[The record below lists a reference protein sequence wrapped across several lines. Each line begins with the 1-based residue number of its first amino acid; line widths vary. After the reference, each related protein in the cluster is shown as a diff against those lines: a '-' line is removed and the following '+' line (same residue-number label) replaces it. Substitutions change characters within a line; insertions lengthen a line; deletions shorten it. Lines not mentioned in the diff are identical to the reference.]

1 MADEA
6 PTVAQDNVQA
16 TEATTNPTIVDETG
30 KKSPSLEDAKQ
41 DDIMTGRLWRRLRAE
56 NQAFKANFD
65 EVPFTASLKS
75 DDRLR
80 FCCR

>member
-6 PTVAQDNVQA
+6 TSTAVAQDNVQVA
-16 TEATTNPTIVDETG
+16 EPVVEDQN
-30 KKSPSLEDAKQ
+30 KSPSPEDAKQ

-65 EVPFTASLKS
+65 EVCLSFLPEEKKVKMNHVLV
-75 DDRLR
+75 
-80 FCCR
+80 